1 MKPKQQTPKK
11 KCKGSGK
18 AKDYGCGK
26 DVNQRTRVYG
36 LGRECGC
43 YSDWLLN
50 SPEGKAKIERSRL
63 KATKPRRDFQ
73 RYKDE
78 KESEKKLSWLLINVR
93 TVVHEYIRERDKGR
107 PCVSCGQ
114 PWNDT
119 FQAGHWKKAETYP
132 ELRYN
137 EFNINGQCKGCNLFS
152 DGNVQKYTDRAAERI
167 GEGNRDE
174 IERIAASS
182 KKNNFKWDRQELI
195 KIREK
200 FKRKL
205 KEL

>member
-1 MKPKQQTPKK
+1 MKLK
-11 KCKGSGK
+11 KCNGNGK

-26 DVNQRTRVYG
+26 DVVQNTRVYG

-43 YSDWLLN
+43 YSNWLLN
-50 SPEGKAKIERSRL
+50 STEGKAKIERSKL

-78 KESEKKLSWLLINVR
+78 LESEKKLSWLLINVR
-93 TVVHEYIRERDKGR
+93 TVVHEYIRTRDKGK
-107 PCVSCGQ
+107 PCVSCGTE
-114 PWNDT
+114 WNET
-119 FQAGHWKKAETYP
+119 FQAGHWKKAELYP

-137 EFNINGQCKGCNLFS
+137 EFNILGQCKRCNLFL
-152 DGNVQKYTDRAAERI
+152 DGNVQKYSDNILERI
-167 GEGNRDE
+167 SVANRDE
-174 IERIAASS
+174 IERIASNS

-195 KIREK
+195 QIREK
-200 FKRKL
+200 FKKKL